1 MKQLEIYYQYR
12 DGANWKESTSRVF
25 ANPMGMSIENVDVL
39 LQTLRDSENFVA
51 ESVELPTC
59 YFEDE
64 DDDGKYAHGW
74 HEFLCVK
81 ETDDEPN
88 DELNRSI
95 NGLIRQF
102 AVCKEAGWEPV
113 RQIK

>member
-1 MKQLEIYYQYR
+1 MSQLEVHYQYR

-25 ANPMGMSIENVDVL
+25 SNPLRLSESEVEILFYAL
-39 LQTLRDSENFVA
+39 LFDNENFIA

-59 YFEDE
+59 YFDK
-64 DDDGKYAHGW
+64 DSDPDAHGY
-74 HEFLCVK
+74 HEFLSVR